1 MTLAGARPKGPR
13 ADLGDG
19 PQKVLLTRLNE
30 LNNPYR
36 VSYEMVARELWS
48 KSEPTKVQRSRTR
61 DLSRQFRGEKAIE
74 WRVIEVYLQLL
85 FAAAD
90 PELPQQLEQL
100 RLMHVE
106 AFGVTVDPDGQ
117 PAPETDEPTV
127 DAAYVAELSRQLDE
141 ARTRA
146 AFATALLVI
155 VQAENTALRGRSR
168 SFDWFGPAGE
178 PPAPNRSRRRGTGG
192 TTDATGASASAAAEA
207 AGAQEAARAA
217 SRRQPGT
224 GGSASPS
231 EPSTNSPIDPITAP
245 IARRQAYRAAQR
257 RRSGF
262 PAGSGEPLPAA
273 ARLPTHTTAPAV
285 PPVPAQV
292 PGPAAGYSL
301 AALTRYRPV
310 PAAPRRAPGTEA
322 APPDN
327 LGLDI
332 LVGREKRRR
341 GRPR

>member
-1 MTLAGARPKGPR
+1 
-13 ADLGDG
+13 
-19 PQKVLLTRLNE
+19 
-30 LNNPYR
+30 
-36 VSYEMVARELWS
+36 MVARELWS

-106 AFGVTVDPDGQ
+106 AFGATVDPDGQ
-117 PAPETDEPTV
+117 PAPETDEPTI

-178 PPAPNRSRRRGTGG
+178 QQTPNRSRRRGTAGAAG
-192 TTDATGASASAAAEA
+192 TADATRA

-217 SRRQPGT
+217 GGHQPGT

-231 EPSTNSPIDPITAP
+231 EPSANSPIDPITAP

-262 PAGSGEPLPAA
+262 PAGGGGEPLPAPV
-273 ARLPTHTTAPAV
+273 RLPTHTTAPA
-285 PPVPAQV
+285 VPAQV

-301 AALTRYRPV
+301 AALTRYRAV
-310 PAAPRRAPGTEA
+310 PAAPRRAPGAEA
-322 APPDN
+322 APSDD

-341 GRPR
+341 GGPR